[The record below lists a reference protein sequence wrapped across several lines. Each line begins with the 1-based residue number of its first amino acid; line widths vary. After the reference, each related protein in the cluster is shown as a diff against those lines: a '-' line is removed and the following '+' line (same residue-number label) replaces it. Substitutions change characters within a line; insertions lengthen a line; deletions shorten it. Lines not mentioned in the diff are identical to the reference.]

1 MYRLIVRSA
10 FISLFR
16 RKLRTFLVILM
27 ISTSL
32 WGLLFMQGYY
42 DGMVYQMIN
51 NTVRSDCGEVS
62 VFAKDFRQNRDIKQ
76 YIKNEKEIIKL
87 LHDDKNIKSYISRVQ
102 SDGLVATARYSK
114 NTVIYGVD
122 IEKESSQGQLH
133 QYIKDGKFDFG
144 AKNRG
149 AIIGY
154 QLAKKLKVKVGKK
167 IIISAQSIDNEVS
180 SISLKVS
187 GIIKT
192 NNMLFD
198 ERAIFIGKKRAQ
210 KFLGFKGVN
219 QISFMLNDYSKVE
232 LFKTKL
238 KKSFQDIE
246 VYDWGELYP
255 ALLQTKDMMAVFN
268 YINYFIVFLTAAIGI
283 FGVVLVSVLERLREF
298 GILRAVGTRFK
309 TIAAMIFFESFFIG
323 SIGFILGS
331 IFGGATLYY
340 FSIYGLDL
348 SSFESALDEFGIDA
362 VVYAIIDID
371 YFLTAFLAVFSA
383 TFLSVL
389 IPLRVLKR
397 SKPVEVING

>member
-1 MYRLIVRSA
+1 MYKLIVKSA
-10 FISLFR
+10 FASLLR

-32 WGLLFMQGYY
+32 WGLLFMQSYY

-76 YIKNEKEIIKL
+76 HIKNEKEILEFLKN
-87 LHDDKNIKSYISRVQ
+87 DENIKSYISRVQ
-102 SDGLVATARYSK
+102 SDALVATARYSK
-114 NTVIYGVD
+114 NSIVYGVD
-122 IEKESSQGQLH
+122 IEKEKIQGEIDR
-133 QYIKDGKFDFG
+133 YIKEGEFGFG

-198 ERAIFIGKKRAQ
+198 ERAIFIDKKKAQ

-238 KKSFQDIE
+238 KNSFKDLE

-255 ALLQTKDMMAVFN
+255 ALLQTKDMMAIYN

-323 SIGFILGS
+323 FIGFILGS
-331 IFGGATLYY
+331 ILGGLSLYY
-340 FSIYGLDL
+340 FSVYGIDL
-348 SSFESALDEFGIDA
+348 SSFEAALDEFGIDA
-362 VVYAIIDID
+362 IVYAIIDID
-371 YFLTAFLAVFSA
+371 YFLTAFFAVFCA